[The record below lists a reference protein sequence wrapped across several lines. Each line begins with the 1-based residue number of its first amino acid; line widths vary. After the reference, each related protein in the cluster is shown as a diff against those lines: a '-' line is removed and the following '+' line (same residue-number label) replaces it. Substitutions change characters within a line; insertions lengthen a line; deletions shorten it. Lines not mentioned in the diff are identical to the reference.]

1 MRGDFYV
8 ISQKEGNMS
17 KKKNIIRKLQKGRFY
32 YVHEGSPTGHPGM
45 IYWKNDK
52 KNLYLSLT
60 TGTSYN
66 KDLLPLNAPT
76 DSQVKM
82 SYVNK
87 KPFLGKRK
95 DYGNKVLVDMK
106 FSKLDKKMILHDISK
121 AEPRYSKTLSRKDK
135 RYFKKMRKKK
145 NIKY

>member
-1 MRGDFYV
+1 
-8 ISQKEGNMS
+8 
-17 KKKNIIRKLQKGRFY
+17 
-32 YVHEGSPTGHPGM
+32 M

-121 AEPRYSKTLSRKDK
+121 AEPRYSKTYQEKINVILKKCGKRKISNINNKKSLFLGQLSSQIFHGSRD
-135 RYFKKMRKKK
+135 YF
-145 NIKY
+145 I